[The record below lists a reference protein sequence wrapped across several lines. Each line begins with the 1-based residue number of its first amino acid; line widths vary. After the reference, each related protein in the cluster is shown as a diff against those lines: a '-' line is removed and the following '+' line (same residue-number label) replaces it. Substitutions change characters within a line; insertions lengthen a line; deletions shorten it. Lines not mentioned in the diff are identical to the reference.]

1 MPRSFDISVDYEAS
15 VEQVLGA
22 FADRQYWLV
31 RLADS
36 GVDDATLNSLQVADD
51 GGVAVATTQVLRSD
65 RLPGVV
71 AQFHRGDLAIE
82 RRETW
87 TPVTNGQASATVDG
101 AITGAPV
108 SLTGAA
114 TLKTGAATLKKKGPG
129 GARLDFHVSV
139 DVRIPLVGGKIERL
153 IGGQLVDLVTAEQRF
168 TTTWLSEKS

>member
-1 MPRSFDISVDYEAS
+1 MPRSFDISVDYEGS

-22 FADRQYWLV
+22 FRDRKYWLA

-36 GVDDATLNSLQVADD
+36 GVDDATLDSLHVDDD

-71 AQFHRGDLAIE
+71 AQFHRGDLSIE

-87 TPVTNGQASATVDG
+87 KPVIDGQATATVDG

-108 SLTGAA
+108 SLIG
-114 TLKTGAATLKKKGPG
+114 GATLKKGNGG
-129 GARLDFHVSV
+129 GARLDFQVSV
-139 DVRIPLVGGKIERL
+139 DVKIPLVGGKIERL
-153 IGGQLVDLVTAEQRF
+153 IGGQLVDLVIAEQRF
-168 TTTWLSEKS
+168 TTAWLAEKA

>member
-22 FADRQYWLV
+22 FADRQYWLA

-36 GVDDATLNSLQVADD
+36 GVDDATLDSLQANDD

-71 AQFHRGDLAIE
+71 AQFHRGDLSIE

-87 TPVTNGQASATVDG
+87 TPVTDGQATATVDG

-114 TLKTGAATLKKKGPG
+114 TLTEKGPGG

-153 IGGQLVDLVTAEQRF
+153 IGGQLVDLVIAEQRF
-168 TTTWLSEKS
+168 TTTWLADHS

>member
-22 FADRQYWLV
+22 FADRQYWLA

-71 AQFHRGDLAIE
+71 AQFHRGDLSIE
-82 RRETW
+82 RQETW
-87 TPVTNGQASATVDG
+87 TPATDGQATATVDG

-114 TLKTGAATLKKKGPG
+114 TLKKKGPGG
-129 GARLDFHVSV
+129 GARLDFHVAV

-153 IGGQLVDLVTAEQRF
+153 IGGQLVDLVIAEQRF
-168 TTTWLSEKS
+168 TTTWLAEKS

>member
-1 MPRSFDISVDYEAS
+1 MPRSFDISVDYESS
-15 VEQVLGA
+15 VKQVLGA
-22 FADRQYWLV
+22 FADRPYWLA

-36 GVDDATLNSLQVADD
+36 GVDDATLDSLQVDGD
-51 GGVAVATTQVLRSD
+51 GGIAIATTQVLRSD

-87 TPVTNGQASATVDG
+87 QPVTDGQATAAVDG

-108 SLTGAA
+108 SLTGS
-114 TLKTGAATLKKKGPG
+114 ATLKKGAGG

-139 DVRIPLVGGKIERL
+139 DVRIPLVGGKLERL
-153 IGGQLVDLVTAEQRF
+153 IGGQLVDLVIAEQRF
-168 TTTWLSEKS
+168 TTTWLAEKS